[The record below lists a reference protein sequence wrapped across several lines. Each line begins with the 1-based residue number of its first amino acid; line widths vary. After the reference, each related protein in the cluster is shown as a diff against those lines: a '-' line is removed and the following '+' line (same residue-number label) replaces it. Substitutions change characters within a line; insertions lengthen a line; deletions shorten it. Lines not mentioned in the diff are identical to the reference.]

1 MLKAFETIGAK
12 LAPKMVKL
20 EAVSPHIAFAAGLVA
35 MVGGTVYLCKQIHD
49 LNENEELNEL
59 DEAKKLLDEAEEKIK
74 DGTVQPTEDMN
85 EEVIKEGR
93 RKISWRAKKIIFK
106 KCALAAA
113 IIVVGAGA
121 ATGGHILLNNQKKD
135 AIAFGNAAMA
145 MYNGLATRV
154 KEELPKEEA
163 AKLIFGKDAV
173 IGDDTVGG
181 ERAVFKDNTIKE
193 DKGDDVPPWST
204 EYDIIF
210 DAAST
215 IWTPS
220 PVKTHNALRAVFAG
234 LAHRLNTV
242 GHLFYWQAFEALGY
256 SKDTAIKMFGSDAGW
271 VRDLP
276 DGSTGTIDYGAVLDM
291 NDPQTREFINGYEP
305 NVVLHLKPHG
315 MVSDL
320 LKRYDKAKRTGNWEK
335 PFEWRGMGVHV
346 GGAD

>member
-20 EAVSPHIAFAAGLVA
+20 KAVSPHIAFAAGLVA

-59 DEAKKLLDEAEEKIK
+59 DEAKKVLDEAEEKLK
-74 DGTVQPTEDMN
+74 DGTVKPSDEMN

-145 MYNGLATRV
+145 MYNGLVTRV

-163 AKLIFGKDAV
+163 AKLIFGKNGV
-173 IGDDTVGG
+173 IGTGSN
-181 ERAVFKDNTIKE
+181 ERAIFKDNTIKE
-193 DKGDDVPPWST
+193 ETGDDVPPWAS
-204 EYDIIF
+204 EYDIILNP
-210 DAAST
+210 AST
-215 IWTPS
+215 EWCSS
-220 PVKTHNALRAVFAG
+220 PVALKAKIESI
-234 LAHRLNTV
+234 LSSLQCRLRTR
-242 GHLFYWQAFEALGY
+242 GFLYYWEAYEAFGY
-256 SKDTAIKMFGSDAGW
+256 DKEDGIKMFGSDAGW
-271 VRDLP
+271 VMRLP
-276 DGSTGTIDYGAVLDM
+276 DGSEGYKDLDFHVVI
-291 NDPQTREFINGYEP
+291 NRNEPQTQEFLNGYEP
-305 NVVLHLKPHG
+305 NVLLHLTPHG

-320 LKRYDKAKRTGNWEK
+320 LKRYDKAKRSGQWET
-335 PFEWRGMGVHV
+335 PFEYRGSGVRL
-346 GGAD
+346 

>member
-20 EAVSPHIAFAAGLVA
+20 KAVSPHIAFAAGLVA

-59 DEAKKLLDEAEEKIK
+59 DEAKKVLDEAEEKLK
-74 DGTVQPTEDMN
+74 DGTVKPTEEMN

-145 MYNGLATRV
+145 MYNGLVTRV
-154 KEELPKEEA
+154 KEELPKEDA
-163 AKLIFGKDAV
+163 AKLIFGKNGV
-173 IGDDTVGG
+173 IGTGEN
-181 ERAVFKDNTIKE
+181 ERAIFKDNTIKE
-193 DKGDDVPPWST
+193 ETGDDVPPWAT
-204 EYDIIF
+204 EYDIILNP
-210 DAAST
+210 AST
-215 IWTPS
+215 EWCSS
-220 PVKTHNALRAVFAG
+220 PVALHAKIDSILSSLRC
-234 LAHRLNTV
+234 RLRTR
-242 GHLFYWQAFEALGY
+242 GFLYYWEAYEAFGY
-256 SKDTAIKMFGSDAGW
+256 SKEDAIKIFGSDAGW
-271 VRDLP
+271 VLRLP
-276 DGSTGTIDYGAVLDM
+276 DGNDNGYEALDF
-291 NDPQTREFINGYEP
+291 NVVINRNEPQTQEFLNGYEP
-305 NVVLHLKPHG
+305 NVLLHLTPHG

-320 LKRYDKAKRTGNWEK
+320 LKRYDKAKRSGQWET
-335 PFEWRGMGVHV
+335 PFEYRGSGVRV
-346 GGAD
+346 